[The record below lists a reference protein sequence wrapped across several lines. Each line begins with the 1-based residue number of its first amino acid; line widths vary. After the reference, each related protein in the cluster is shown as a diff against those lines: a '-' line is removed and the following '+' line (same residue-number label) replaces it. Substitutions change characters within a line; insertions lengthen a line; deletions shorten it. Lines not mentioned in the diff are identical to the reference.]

1 MNPICVRQPGSTT
14 SAEPG
19 RRRQMRWGFAIQRL
33 AAMESR
39 MFARRTIIIS
49 GPASA

>member
-1 MNPICVRQPGSTT
+1 
-14 SAEPG
+14 
-19 RRRQMRWGFAIQRL
+19 MRGGGFAIRPP

-39 MFARRTIIIS
+39 MFARRTIIGIS